1 MQNFGGQIRCIMGD
15 VKWRIAYLSLH
26 TKLNTLE
33 NARRPKSLNK
43 QLSKRSPRKLD
54 ARCPHLF
61 CSCLNFWPLLARA
74 GRVCYKTKK
83 LPIALVGS
91 AQNVSGNT
99 WNHSYNN
106 LTFVRVSEGNCF
118 V

>member
-1 MQNFGGQIRCIMGD
+1 MIIVCIVIYHYML
-15 VKWRIAYLSLH
+15 R
-26 TKLNTLE
+26 NTLE

-43 QLSKRSPRKLD
+43 QLSKRSPHKLD

-83 LPIALVGS
+83 LPIALVVS
-91 AQNVSGNT
+91 AQNVSGDPC
-99 WNHSYNN
+99 NHSYNN
-106 LTFVRVSEGNCF
+106 LSFVWVSDVNCLG
-118 V
+118 

>member
-1 MQNFGGQIRCIMGD
+1 MAYSLSIITCSEIHWRMLGD
-15 VKWRIAYLSLH
+15 L
-26 TKLNTLE
+26 
-33 NARRPKSLNK
+33 KSLNK

-61 CSCLNFWPLLARA
+61 CSSLNFWPLLARA

-91 AQNVSGNT
+91 AQNVSGDPC
-99 WNHSYNN
+99 NHSYNN
-106 LTFVRVSEGNCF
+106 LSFVWVSDVNCLG
-118 V
+118 